1 MRPASLYFT
10 RGTNPRP
17 FCPGEF
23 PRALASRPTPSSR
36 NTAAARSG
44 STAACPGSAA
54 ARPSS
59 AAGLHPGEL
68 HVESHPPHHPDA
80 PTSHRIRP
88 GTPSPPRRR
97 AASRRLCHLVNS
109 VSLGHASA
117 IPMPSARVS
126 DFLTLPSQVILLD
139 PVSPSLSACL
149 VPRSGESFLPPPCS
163 DMLLCNHSTIHSA
176 TTTIPAKSMSCRS
189 SMSPLDS

>member
-36 NTAAARSG
+36 NTAAARPG

-68 HVESHPPHHPDA
+68 HVESHPPHHPFNDA
-80 PTSHRIRP
+80 PTSHFLL
-88 GTPSPPRRR
+88 PSVLRRR
-97 AASRRLCHLVNS
+97 PPSLHPSVRS
-109 VSLGHASA
+109 VSVR
-117 IPMPSARVS
+117 PSS
-126 DFLTLPSQVILLD
+126 
-139 PVSPSLSACL
+139 VSPVKQRIGGYSIQGSKCSLWRKC
-149 VPRSGESFLPPPCS
+149 C
-163 DMLLCNHSTIHSA
+163 MI
-176 TTTIPAKSMSCRS
+176 
-189 SMSPLDS
+189 